1 MVGGQSP
8 DKFMTTSGG
17 GESTWVTSL
26 ALLLSI
32 VGHSNIA
39 MPVLRFQAQIQF
51 QTSVMLKQVCA

>member
-32 VGHSNIA
+32 GGTLKYSNA
-39 MPVLRFQAQIQF
+39 
-51 QTSVMLKQVCA
+51 SVAFSGADTVSDFSNA